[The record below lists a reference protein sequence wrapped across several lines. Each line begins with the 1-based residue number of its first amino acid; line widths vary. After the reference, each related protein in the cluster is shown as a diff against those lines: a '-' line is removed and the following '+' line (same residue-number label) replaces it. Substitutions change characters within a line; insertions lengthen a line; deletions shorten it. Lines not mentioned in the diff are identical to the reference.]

1 MAKKIYV
8 ATLANGT
15 VQEVTS
21 KKAVKALEGIV
32 SVTVDGQD
40 ITNEFVK
47 EDKAMAENKNI
58 AIEAEA
64 EAEENEYVEA
74 VEAIEAVEE
83 AQAEVEALE
92 APKGPKATLLFTAS
106 RGNAKRL
113 SWKQVI
119 VNPEDEL
126 VKVKGCAAL
135 LPTPV
140 AEAIGSSKFVSWF
153 DQEQAEKCVAENKQV
168 RGMAS
173 TFSDV
178 FNRYCKVNE
187 LTGQDKLVTV
197 LSIFQG
203 ILNDIEAGVTE
214 GEWARPEPEVPEE
227 VEAPKAEGGN
237 DDADE
242 ISTDLADIEVA

>member
-1 MAKKIYV
+1 MAKKIYI

-15 VQEVTS
+15 VQEVST

-32 SVTVDGQD
+32 SVTLDGQD

-64 EAEENEYVEA
+64 QENEYVEA

-92 APKGPKATLLFTAS
+92 APAGPKATLLFTAS

-187 LTGQDKLVTV
+187 LTSQDKLTTV
-197 LSIFQG
+197 LNIFRG

-214 GEWARPEPEVPEE
+214 GEWARPEPEVPAE
-227 VEAPKAEGGN
+227 VEAPEAEDGN

>member
-1 MAKKIYV
+1 MAKKIYI

-15 VQEVTS
+15 VQEVST

-32 SVTVDGQD
+32 SVTLDGQD

-58 AIEAEA
+58 AIEAQ
-64 EAEENEYVEA
+64 ENEYVEA
-74 VEAIEAVEE
+74 IEAIEAVEE
-83 AQAEVEALE
+83 AQAEVEELE
-92 APKGPKATLLFTAS
+92 APAGPKATLLFTAS

-119 VNPEDEL
+119 VNPEDEV
-126 VKVKGCAAL
+126 VKVKGCAAM
-135 LPTPV
+135 LPIQV

-153 DQEQAEKCVAENKQV
+153 DLEQAEKCVAENKQV

-187 LTGQDKLVTV
+187 LTTQDKLITV
-197 LSIFQG
+197 LHIFQG
-203 ILNDIEAGVTE
+203 ILNDIEVGITE

-227 VEAPKAEGGN
+227 VEAPEAE
-237 DDADE
+237 AEDE
-242 ISTDLADIEVA
+242 ISTEIEDIEAA

>member
-8 ATLANGT
+8 ATLANGN

-32 SVTVDGQD
+32 SVTLDGQD
-40 ITNEFVK
+40 ITNEFIK
-47 EDKAMAENKNI
+47 EDEVMAENKNI

-64 EAEENEYVEA
+64 QENEYVEA
-74 VEAIEAVEE
+74 
-83 AQAEVEALE
+83 LE
-92 APKGPKATLLFTAS
+92 APVGPKATLLFTAS

-187 LTGQDKLVTV
+187 LTGQNKLVTV
-197 LSIFQG
+197 LNLFQG
-203 ILNDIEAGVTE
+203 ILNNIEAGVAE
-214 GEWARPEPEVPEE
+214 GEWARPEPEVPAE
-227 VEAPKAEGGN
+227 VEAQDTE
-237 DDADE
+237 E

>member
-1 MAKKIYV
+1 MAKKYNV
-8 ATLANGT
+8 TFANGT
-15 VQEVTS
+15 EQTLTS
-21 KKAVKALEGIV
+21 KKAIKALEEIV

-47 EDKAMAENKNI
+47 EDEVMDN
-58 AIEAEA
+58 
-64 EAEENEYVEA
+64 NEYVEA
-74 VEAIEAVEE
+74 IEAIEAVEE
-83 AQAEVEALE
+83 AQAEVDTIE
-92 APKGPKATLLFTAS
+92 APAGPKATLLFTAS

-113 SWKQVI
+113 SWRQII

-173 TFSDV
+173 TFSDI

-187 LTGQDKLVTV
+187 LTCQDKLVTV
-197 LSIFQG
+197 LNIFQG
-203 ILNDIEAGVTE
+203 ILNDIEAGITE
-214 GEWARPEPEVPEE
+214 GEWARPEPEVPAE
-227 VEAPKAEGGN
+227 VEAPEAEGGN

>member
-15 VQEVTS
+15 VQEVST

-40 ITNEFVK
+40 VTTEFVK
-47 EDKAMAENKNI
+47 EEEVMAK
-58 AIEAEA
+58 
-64 EAEENEYVEA
+64 NEYVEA
-74 VEAIEAVEE
+74 IEAIEAVEE
-83 AQAEVEALE
+83 AQAEVEAL
-92 APKGPKATLLFTAS
+92 AGPKATLLFTAS
-106 RGNAKRL
+106 RGNANRL
-113 SWKQVI
+113 AWKQVI

-153 DQEQAEKCVAENKQV
+153 DQEQAEMCVAENKQI

-187 LTGQDKLVTV
+187 LTAQDKLVTV
-197 LSIFQG
+197 LNIFQG
-203 ILNDIEAGVTE
+203 ILNDIEDGVTE

-227 VEAPKAEGGN
+227 VEAHQ
-237 DDADE
+237 DDE
-242 ISTDLADIEVA
+242 VSTELADIEVA

>member
-1 MAKKIYV
+1 MAKKIYI

-15 VQEVTS
+15 VQEVST

-32 SVTVDGQD
+32 SVTLDGQD

-47 EDKAMAENKNI
+47 EDKVMAENKNI
-58 AIEAEA
+58 AIEAE
-64 EAEENEYVEA
+64 VEA
-74 VEAIEAVEE
+74 VEAPA
-83 AQAEVEALE
+83 
-92 APKGPKATLLFTAS
+92 GPKATLLFTAS

-197 LSIFQG
+197 LYIFQG

-214 GEWARPEPEVPEE
+214 GEWARPEPEVPAE
-227 VEAPKAEGGN
+227 VEAPEAEGGN

>member
-8 ATLANGT
+8 ALLANGT

-40 ITNEFVK
+40 VTTELVK
-47 EDKAMAENKNI
+47 EDEAMAQN
-58 AIEAEA
+58 
-64 EAEENEYVEA
+64 NEYVEA

-83 AQAEVEALE
+83 AQAEVDAIE
-92 APKGPKATLLFTAS
+92 APTGPKATLLFTAS

-113 SWKQVI
+113 AWKQVI
-119 VNPEDEL
+119 VNPEDEV
-126 VKVKGCAAL
+126 VKVKGCAAM
-135 LPTPV
+135 LPIQV
-140 AEAIGSSKFVSWF
+140 AEAIGSTKFVSWF
-153 DQEQAEKCVAENKQV
+153 DQEQAEKCVAEGKQV

-178 FNRYCKVNE
+178 FARYTKVNE
-187 LTGQDKLVTV
+187 IKGADKLETV
-197 LSIFQG
+197 LEIFTG
-203 ILNDIEAGVTE
+203 ILHTIDLGITE

-227 VEAPKAEGGN
+227 VEAPEAEST
-237 DDADE
+237 DE
-242 ISTDLADIEVA
+242 ISTELEDIEVA

>member
-1 MAKKIYV
+1 MAKKIYI

-15 VQEVTS
+15 VQEVST

-32 SVTVDGQD
+32 SVTLDGQD

-64 EAEENEYVEA
+64 QENEYVEA

-92 APKGPKATLLFTAS
+92 APAGPKATLLFTAS

-197 LSIFQG
+197 LYIFQG

-214 GEWARPEPEVPEE
+214 GEWARPEPEVPAE
-227 VEAPKAEGGN
+227 VEAPEAEGSN

>member
-1 MAKKIYV
+1 MAKKYNV
-8 ATLANGT
+8 TFANGT
-15 VQEVTS
+15 EQTLTS
-21 KKAVKALEGIV
+21 KKAIKALEEIV

-47 EDKAMAENKNI
+47 EDEVMDN
-58 AIEAEA
+58 
-64 EAEENEYVEA
+64 NEYVEA
-74 VEAIEAVEE
+74 IEAIEAIEE
-83 AQAEVEALE
+83 AQAEVDAIE
-92 APKGPKATLLFTAS
+92 APEGPKATLLFTAS

-113 SWKQVI
+113 SWRQII

-197 LSIFQG
+197 LNIFQG
-203 ILNDIEAGVTE
+203 ILNDIEAGITE
-214 GEWARPEPEVPEE
+214 GEWARPEPEVPAE
-227 VEAPKAEGGN
+227 VEAPEAEGGN
-237 DDADE
+237 DGADE

>member
-1 MAKKIYV
+1 MAKKIYI

-15 VQEVTS
+15 VQEVST

-32 SVTVDGQD
+32 SVTLDGQD

-47 EDKAMAENKNI
+47 EDKVMAENKNI
-58 AIEAEA
+58 AIEAE
-64 EAEENEYVEA
+64 VEA
-74 VEAIEAVEE
+74 VEAPA
-83 AQAEVEALE
+83 
-92 APKGPKATLLFTAS
+92 GPKATLLFTAS

-153 DQEQAEKCVAENKQV
+153 DREQAEKCVAENKQV

-197 LSIFQG
+197 LYIFQG
-203 ILNDIEAGVTE
+203 ILNDIEEGVTE
-214 GEWARPEPEVPEE
+214 GEWARPEPEVPAE
-227 VEAPKAEGGN
+227 VEASEAEGGN
-237 DDADE
+237 DGADE

>member
-1 MAKKIYV
+1 MAKKYNV
-8 ATLANGT
+8 TFANGT
-15 VQEVTS
+15 EQTLTS
-21 KKAVKALEGIV
+21 KKAIKALEEIV

-47 EDKAMAENKNI
+47 EDEVMDN
-58 AIEAEA
+58 
-64 EAEENEYVEA
+64 NEYVEA
-74 VEAIEAVEE
+74 IEAIEAIEE
-83 AQAEVEALE
+83 AQAEVDAIE
-92 APKGPKATLLFTAS
+92 APAGPKATLLFTAS

-113 SWKQVI
+113 SWRQII

-173 TFSDV
+173 TFSDI

-187 LTGQDKLVTV
+187 LTCQDKLVTV
-197 LSIFQG
+197 LYIFQG
-203 ILNDIEAGVTE
+203 ILNDIEAGITE
-214 GEWARPEPEVPEE
+214 GEWARPEPEVPAE
-227 VEAPKAEGGN
+227 VEAPEAEGGN
-237 DDADE
+237 DGADE

>member
-1 MAKKIYV
+1 MAKKIYI

-15 VQEVTS
+15 VQEVST

-32 SVTVDGQD
+32 SVTLDGQD

-58 AIEAEA
+58 AIEAE
-64 EAEENEYVEA
+64 VEA
-74 VEAIEAVEE
+74 VEAPA
-83 AQAEVEALE
+83 
-92 APKGPKATLLFTAS
+92 GPKATLLFTAS

-119 VNPEDEL
+119 VNPDDEL

-187 LTGQDKLVTV
+187 LTGQDKLTTV
-197 LSIFQG
+197 LNIFQG
-203 ILNDIEAGVTE
+203 IINDIEAGVTE
-214 GEWARPEPEVPEE
+214 GEWARPEPEVPAE
-227 VEAPKAEGGN
+227 VEAPEAECSN

>member
-1 MAKKIYV
+1 MAKKYNV
-8 ATLANGT
+8 TFANGT
-15 VQEVTS
+15 EQTLTS
-21 KKAVKALEGIV
+21 KKAIKALEEIV

-47 EDKAMAENKNI
+47 EDEVMDN
-58 AIEAEA
+58 
-64 EAEENEYVEA
+64 NEYVEA
-74 VEAIEAVEE
+74 IEAIEAVEE
-83 AQAEVEALE
+83 AQAEVDAIE
-92 APKGPKATLLFTAS
+92 APEGPKATLLFTAS

-113 SWKQVI
+113 AWRQII

-126 VKVKGCAAL
+126 VKVKGCAAM

-173 TFSDV
+173 TFSDI

-187 LTGQDKLVTV
+187 LTCQDKLVTV
-197 LSIFQG
+197 LNIFQG
-203 ILNDIEAGVTE
+203 ILNDIEAGITE
-214 GEWARPEPEVPEE
+214 GEWARPEPEVPAE
-227 VEAPKAEGGN
+227 VEAPEAEGGN
-237 DDADE
+237 DGADE

>member
-1 MAKKIYV
+1 MAKKIYI

-15 VQEVTS
+15 VQEVST

-32 SVTVDGQD
+32 SVTLDGQD

-47 EDKAMAENKNI
+47 EDKAMEENKNI
-58 AIEAEA
+58 AIEAE
-64 EAEENEYVEA
+64 VEA
-74 VEAIEAVEE
+74 VEAPA
-83 AQAEVEALE
+83 
-92 APKGPKATLLFTAS
+92 GPKATLLFTAS

-119 VNPEDEL
+119 INPDDEL

-197 LSIFQG
+197 LYIFQG

-214 GEWARPEPEVPEE
+214 GEWARPEPEVPAE
-227 VEAPKAEGGN
+227 VEAPEAEGGN
-237 DDADE
+237 DGADE

>member
-1 MAKKIYV
+1 MAKKIYI

-15 VQEVTS
+15 VQEVS
-21 KKAVKALEGIV
+21 AKKAVKSLEGIV
-32 SVTVDGQD
+32 SVTLDGQD
-40 ITNEFVK
+40 VTNEFVK

-64 EAEENEYVEA
+64 QENEY

-83 AQAEVEALE
+83 AQAKVEALE
-92 APKGPKATLLFTAS
+92 APAGPKATLLFTAS

-135 LPTPV
+135 LPIPV

-178 FNRYCKVNE
+178 FNRYCKIKE
-187 LTGQDKLVTV
+187 LTSQDKLVTV
-197 LSIFQG
+197 LNIFQG
-203 ILNDIEAGVTE
+203 ILNDIEAGVVE

-227 VEAPKAEGGN
+227 VEAPEAEGGN
-237 DDADE
+237 DGADE

>member
-1 MAKKIYV
+1 MAKKIYI

-15 VQEVTS
+15 VQEVST

-32 SVTVDGQD
+32 SVTLDGQD

-47 EDKAMAENKNI
+47 EDKVMAENKNI
-58 AIEAEA
+58 AIEAE
-64 EAEENEYVEA
+64 VEA
-74 VEAIEAVEE
+74 VEAPA
-83 AQAEVEALE
+83 
-92 APKGPKATLLFTAS
+92 GPKATLLFTAS

-197 LSIFQG
+197 LYIFQG
-203 ILNDIEAGVTE
+203 ILNDIEEGVTE
-214 GEWARPEPEVPEE
+214 GEWARPEPEVPAE
-227 VEAPKAEGGN
+227 VEAPEAEGGN
-237 DDADE
+237 DDVDE

>member
-1 MAKKIYV
+1 MAKKIYI
-8 ATLANGT
+8 ATLADGT
-15 VQEVTS
+15 VQEVST

-32 SVTVDGQD
+32 SVTLDGQD

-47 EDKAMAENKNI
+47 EDKAMEENKNI
-58 AIEAEA
+58 AIEAE
-64 EAEENEYVEA
+64 VEA
-74 VEAIEAVEE
+74 VEAPA
-83 AQAEVEALE
+83 
-92 APKGPKATLLFTAS
+92 GPKATLLFTAS

-197 LSIFQG
+197 LYIFQG

-214 GEWARPEPEVPEE
+214 GEWARPEPEVPAE
-227 VEAPKAEGGN
+227 VEASEAEGGN
-237 DDADE
+237 DGADE

>member
-1 MAKKIYV
+1 MAKKIYI

-15 VQEVTS
+15 VQEVST

-32 SVTVDGQD
+32 SVTLDGQD
-40 ITNEFVK
+40 ITTEFVK

-64 EAEENEYVEA
+64 QENEYVEA

-92 APKGPKATLLFTAS
+92 APAGPKATLLFTAS

-113 SWKQVI
+113 SWIQVI

-178 FNRYCKVNE
+178 FNRYCKVSE

-203 ILNDIEAGVTE
+203 ILNEIEAGVIA
-214 GEWARPEPEVPEE
+214 GGWARPEPEVPEE
-227 VEAPKAEGGN
+227 VEAPEAEGGN
-237 DDADE
+237 DGADE
-242 ISTDLADIEVA
+242 ISTDVADIEMA

>member
-64 EAEENEYVEA
+64 QAQENEYVEA

-92 APKGPKATLLFTAS
+92 APAGPKATLLFTAS

-135 LPTPV
+135 LPVQV

-187 LTGQDKLVTV
+187 LTAQDKLVTV

-203 ILNDIEAGVTE
+203 ILNDIEDGVTE

-227 VEAPKAEGGN
+227 VEAPEAEDSNG
-237 DDADE
+237 ADE
-242 ISTDLADIEVA
+242 ISTDPTDIEVA

>member
-1 MAKKIYV
+1 MAKKIYI

-15 VQEVTS
+15 VQEVST

-32 SVTVDGQD
+32 SVTLDGQD

-58 AIEAEA
+58 AIEAE
-64 EAEENEYVEA
+64 VEA
-74 VEAIEAVEE
+74 PA
-83 AQAEVEALE
+83 
-92 APKGPKATLLFTAS
+92 GPKATLLFTAS

-197 LSIFQG
+197 LYIFQG
-203 ILNDIEAGVTE
+203 ILNDIEEGVTK
-214 GEWARPEPEVPEE
+214 GEWARPEPEVPAE
-227 VEAPKAEGGN
+227 VEAPEAEGGN
-237 DDADE
+237 DGADE

>member
-1 MAKKIYV
+1 MAKKIYI

-15 VQEVTS
+15 VQEVST

-32 SVTVDGQD
+32 SVTLDGQD

-64 EAEENEYVEA
+64 QENEYVEA
-74 VEAIEAVEE
+74 VEAIKAVEE
-83 AQAEVEALE
+83 AQAEVDALE
-92 APKGPKATLLFTAS
+92 APAGPKATLLFTAS

-187 LTGQDKLVTV
+187 LTSQGKLVTV
-197 LSIFQG
+197 LNIFQG
-203 ILNDIEAGVTE
+203 ILDDIEAGVTE

-227 VEAPKAEGGN
+227 VEAPEAEGGN
-237 DDADE
+237 DGADE